1 MRPRHPRFRDSWPS
15 TWLLTDERQGD
26 ALWTALRR
34 LPRGSGVVVRHYSLN
49 GADRGKLFKRVL
61 GIARARRL
69 IVLLGSDPTASPQPL
84 PGEGRGPATIGPILD
99 PGLRRGTESGIYLG
113 SPAKTRTKPATAIGV
128 HDLKEIRQAERNGAS
143 LLLLSPLFPTR
154 SHPEGKTL
162 GIPRFAALAKATRL
176 PVIALG
182 GVDARHARLL
192 ARIGAYGWAGIDAFI
207 RKARKG
213 RIRT

>member
-1 MRPRHPRFRDSWPS
+1 MRPRHPLPR

-34 LPRGSGVVVRHYSLN
+34 LPRGSGVIVRHYSLN

-61 GIARARRL
+61 GIVRARRL
-69 IVLLGSDPTASPQPL
+69 VVLLGSDPTASPQPL
-84 PGEGRGPATIGPILD
+84 PG
-99 PGLRRGTESGIYLG
+99 LRRGTDSGIYLG
-113 SPAKTRTKPATAIGV
+113 SPAKTRTKPTAAMGV
-128 HDLKEIRQAERNGAS
+128 HDLKEIRQAERSGAS

-154 SHPEGKTL
+154 SHPDGKTL
-162 GIPRFAALAKATRL
+162 GIRRFAALARSTYL

-192 ARIGAYGWAGIDAFI
+192 NRIGAYGWAGIDAFI
-207 RKARKG
+207 PKALKG
-213 RIRT
+213 WDRSPFRSG